1 MKYLRWSAPVLFIA
15 LTALSFFD
23 VGMAKADVRYTCS
36 FTCAE
41 SVVMRTGDRYFRYV
55 QHESPT
61 QFSGSL
67 TLEQCRTNPYTQPGC
82 AGECRRICGGRNVNE
97 GRTRA
102 SDWGP
107 MEHGCLNTIPSY
119 MIEATDVAKQIGDDT
134 GYPIRGEALMDSAFR
149 TRNQNPPP
157 RCSQGAGDGPVTAT
171 PATGAAASQCTEST
185 NIQNDQQG
193 KCVFYCIR
201 PEAGTGGTVER
212 RETPLP
218 QLRNG
223 ATVPGGTTTT
233 SCRRGSL
240 ERREGTNA
248 CAVGSVCGCQQ
259 ECMTTCGNAS
269 DGKSL
274 CYMGTDNTRSVDL
287 CRDNVSSEAATP
299 ICSRDPNA
307 PVRGTQHTLT
317 NPLGTSS
324 IAAIVARIVK
334 AVTGIVGSVA
344 LLMFVVAGIM
354 WMTAES
360 SDRVDTAKTIFKNAS
375 FGLVLIFFSYSLVSL
390 LLSILGL

>member
-1 MKYLRWSAPVLFIA
+1 MKYLRWILSVCGAAVLGAVVFTAPVYA
-15 LTALSFFD
+15 ATSFS
-23 VGMAKADVRYTCS
+23 CS
-36 FTCAE
+36 FTCTVAQQVNEEYVYYYPE
-41 SVVMRTGDRYFRYV
+41 SYTETITYTENNVGIDRCSARNADQQTCLGLCKTTCHGRVYTPTGTIVSGNGEKTCIGYDPVPDFIFTSSDRVRDNLSRLPPVNRDRYERAMT
-55 QHESPT
+55 SDRR
-61 QFSGSL
+61 SL
-67 TLEQCRTNPYTQPGC
+67 YTAP
-82 AGECRRICGGRNVNE
+82 
-97 GRTRA
+97 
-102 SDWGP
+102 
-107 MEHGCLNTIPSY
+107 
-119 MIEATDVAKQIGDDT
+119 
-134 GYPIRGEALMDSAFR
+134 DSR
-149 TRNQNPPP
+149 P
-157 RCSQGAGDGPVTAT
+157 RCA
-171 PATGAAASQCTEST
+171 ATGATTAAASQCTEST

-307 PVRGTQHTLT
+307 PVRGSQHTLT

-360 SDRVDTAKTIFKNAS
+360 SDRVDMAKTIFKNAS

>member
-1 MKYLRWSAPVLFIA
+1 MNYLRWIGLVCGMVLFGSA
-15 LTALSFFD
+15 LFTASAFAAVSFD
-23 VGMAKADVRYTCS
+23 CQ

-41 SVVMRTGDRYFRYV
+41 FRVINSQTYFRAIAHTEV
-55 QHESPT
+55 IQLADGT
-61 QFSGSL
+61 
-67 TLEQCRTNPYTQPGC
+67 TVEQCTQRDYTQASC
-82 AGECRRICGGRNVNE
+82 AQTCRATCGGRNVDQRSSIGQWRNGE
-97 GRTRA
+97 Q
-102 SDWGP
+102 
-107 MEHGCLNTIPSY
+107 GCLNSTSIPSY
-119 MIEATDVAKQIGDDT
+119 IAETTDTA
-134 GYPIRGEALMDSAFR
+134 RASGEITEQAARETLIDSTYRDRSSASAA
-149 TRNQNPPP
+149 P
-157 RCSQGAGDGPVTAT
+157 RCSARSATAAE
-171 PATGAAASQCTEST
+171 PGAAASQCTEST

-212 RETPLP
+212 RESSLP
-218 QLRNG
+218 AIPGR
-223 ATVPGGTTTT
+223 PSGGTS

-307 PVRGTQHTLT
+307 PVRGSQHTLT